1 MSGFFE
7 NMMEDYGGGETQG
20 KFPVS
25 LGFTETSSEVVL
37 DLKQLKH
44 VLVSGMS
51 QSGKSTMIRKL
62 LPSLVKYADTVIYS
76 TKDSDFIDYANKLY
90 ICSDVAM
97 MEGLVRRT
105 VGEIERRN
113 DSLKAARQKDGYQV
127 QCGDKP
133 LVIVI
138 DEFQSFAE
146 MAGEAAMK
154 ALKRIVREGAG
165 LNVFLYIITQTPNK
179 KILSDG
185 LRDNIM
191 TDIAFKQR
199 DASGSRMAIGNRDA
213 EYLELHQCI
222 VRNVDKTFKVTR
234 LNKTVK
240 IDKS

>member
-1 MSGFFE
+1 MNTFVE
-7 NMMEDYGGGETQG
+7 LMEDYGGNENPG
-20 KFPVS
+20 KFPIS

-37 DLKQLKH
+37 DLTQLKH

-62 LPSLVKYADTVIYS
+62 LPSLIKYADVAIFS
-76 TKDSDFIDYANKLY
+76 VKDSDFIDFDDRAYT
-90 ICSDVAM
+90 CSDISM

-105 VGEIERRN
+105 VGVIERRN
-113 DSLKAARQKDGYQV
+113 DKLKTAREKDGYSV
-127 QCGDKP
+127 QCTDKP

-138 DEFQSFAE
+138 DEFQSFGE

-154 ALKRIVREGAG
+154 ALKRIIREGAG
-165 LNVFLYIITQTPNK
+165 LNVYCYIITQTPNK

-199 DASGSRMAIGNRDA
+199 DAYGSRMAIGNREA
-213 EYLELHQCI
+213 EFLELHQCI
-222 VRNVDKTFKVTR
+222 VRNVDKTFKITR
-234 LNKTVK
+234 L
-240 IDKS
+240 DKL